1 MINMISTP
9 DKDYG
14 QFFSRLDEPEL
25 RKQLSG
31 KNIYEITVKNV
42 GGLVMPIIIEWIYS
56 DGSSE
61 IDRIPA
67 QIWRRNE
74 YEIKKTFI
82 KTKKVVKVNLD
93 PNLELADTDMDNNSF
108 PKIALKSDFDRFK
121 DKKSN

>member
-1 MINMISTP
+1 MISTP
-9 DKDYG
+9 DKEYG
-14 QFFSRLDEPEL
+14 QFTSRLDEKEM

-31 KNIYEITVKNV
+31 KNIYEITIKNI
-42 GGLVMPIIIEWIYS
+42 GGLVMPVIIEWIYS

-82 KTKKVVKVNLD
+82 KSKEVVKVNLD
-93 PNLELADTDMDNNSF
+93 PNFEIPDTEINNNTF
-108 PKIALKSDFDRFK
+108 PKIDSKSDFDKFK
-121 DKKSN
+121 EQKSK